1 MFKANQCMNP
11 AQRRYVRRFMPT
23 MAMYV
28 VTLFACVWGINRAEP
43 QGVLLVLLSVL
54 PSLPILG
61 VIVVMGLYLSEER
74 DEFIRARLVTA
85 MVGGIGITLAV
96 TSVWGFLEN
105 SGVVPH
111 FMTMLAFP
119 LWCGSFGLVQCA
131 MSLRDRLTGGGE

>member
-1 MFKANQCMNP
+1 MFNTNQRLNP
-11 AQRRYVRRFMPT
+11 AQRRYIRRFMPT

-28 VTLFACVWGINRAEP
+28 VTLFACVWWMHYAEP
-43 QGVLLVLLSVL
+43 QGALLVLLSVL

-61 VIVVMGLYLSEER
+61 VIVVMGLYLAEER
-74 DEFIRARLVTA
+74 DEFIRTRLVTA

-105 SGVVPH
+105 GGVVPH

-131 MSLRDRLTGGGE
+131 MGLRDRLAGGGA

>member
-1 MFKANQCMNP
+1 MFNTSQRMNP
-11 AQRRYVRRFMPT
+11 AQRRYIRRFMP
-23 MAMYV
+23 MIGLYV
-28 VTLFACVWGINRAEP
+28 VTLFACVWWMRHAEP
-43 QGVLLVLLSVL
+43 QGALLVLLSVL

-105 SGVVPH
+105 GGVVPH
-111 FMTMLAFP
+111 FETMLAFP

-131 MSLRDRLTGGGE
+131 MSLRDRMTGGSE